1 MNGGPLPPVPD
12 LIPIAALRKEPIKNK
27 QHKEEKVRQQS
38 CAPNTTRGEVMG
50 EQRSRRTGKQP
61 AVDLID
67 SLQSRGASAAPQA
80 RKARS
85 ERHRKSDR
93 RREHKGS
100 RKRSSSKHRSRSSK
114 RSSPERHPRVNPI
127 FVWVRQEDTHIVDV
141 KCEDY
146 DKRNRILLTK
156 TAQGWRAIPRTETL
170 VPSLRE
176 ADDEHNR
183 HRIRKASKK
192 SCKVKRKSTAV
203 QVDGDMTDE
212 VINNSKDLP
221 TWTTPVN
228 IESHLPSHT
237 IHIPKR
243 RCTSEDHSLEA
254 EDISSVNSDVN
265 CSAQT
270 QDVKCSASK
279 SCDVTSPLDNL
290 LAVAELEF
298 NNQIQRDE
306 WDKASVAEE
315 TSEGNVECVSKSSY
329 TADTEEPKEYLDET
343 TQLNKFIDNCSNDN
357 REEEEE
363 DIRNEHSHHFDDQK
377 LEECDYNEEEE
388 NNTVMDDILSRL
400 EQSLRS
406 PSGDYH
412 EQSEEITE
420 CNSSEEVVSKESQIK
435 TNEVDTSEMNN
446 EKDTV
451 PESNSYF
458 EQKEAEP
465 EKEQYSIN
473 FEEPDVLVG
482 SSTNIDTNE
491 DVPTDLTVSKSR
503 TDSYSADTNC
513 DDMVPTDLSIP
524 KIKPLAPLRPLT
536 PPSPS
541 QNSET
546 IQSPQPSGIP
556 AVPPSPDIFHN
567 SNNNKSKSIFLE
579 SLLTAANQKIMSNPE
594 VTITR
599 QKEPL
604 DLGKCRKS
612 ASPTVTCSEE
622 VKNSSMHNDLE
633 PLAKKFK
640 IEDIT
645 LKTLLD
651 PELIKT
657 LRNEEA
663 KAKNA
668 TTPETPRLL
677 ELLTSDTEIDALT
690 QLKQVLA
697 DTSLKVPDPMLVPKD
712 RLSLILSSPAKEIPR
727 LLKQRPELRLPEA
740 LAYPHL
746 LQDPDILV
754 ITLSQLHTIIQK
766 QCQPIPIKTIKNIE
780 QTEEKINEDKEIRKR
795 DSPKV
800 TVSHTKTKPTE
811 EEPVKSIEHN
821 KKDGQGRASINELAN
836 DIDAATNAA
845 FNQMMWL
852 PYLNQLE
859 AAASTFGNSP
869 DFMKMLSNMFPM
881 YSGQVPDM
889 SHLFNTR
896 IPPPLGFPLQSP
908 VNYNPLEYSMW
919 QEAIMQANMLRPK
932 NPFEAFGQ
940 KNNYRECLERTKI
953 AGVSKKPNINQKLP
967 HLPDKF
973 NGLQNPFYMPN
984 MHSTQNSFSNLPG
997 PFTHGNNAGQNVQM
1011 PSYNQ
1016 LISQQNSISERKS
1029 SNQTYTSKSQYS
1041 KFDQMQMSKTL
1052 ASNHLYNQHRS
1063 QNQQQM
1069 NNMKADVTSHRTKMQ
1084 NKSLMSMSGYHRTT
1098 SKDITRKYE
1107 EASKQTTQ
1115 PIDLSGSCG
1124 SKLKVRQHL
1133 IDQVN
1138 TPKLLKH
1145 DDAPEVGSTT
1155 ASIEEMQESQKH
1167 LWHPLFGK

>member
-12 LIPIAALRKEPIKNK
+12 LIPIAALRKDPIKGQRNS
-27 QHKEEKVRQQS
+27 EKVRQQP
-38 CAPNTTRGEVMG
+38 CAPNSTRSEVMG

-67 SLQSRGASAAPQA
+67 SVQSRGASAAPQA

-93 RREHKGS
+93 RREHKGG

-114 RSSPERHPRVNPI
+114 HSSPERHPRVNPI

-176 ADDEHNR
+176 ADDQNR
-183 HRIRKASKK
+183 HRIRKARKN
-192 SCKVKRKSTAV
+192 CKVKRKSTAV
-203 QVDGDMTDE
+203 QVDEDMTDTND
-212 VINNSKDLP
+212 VSKDSP

-237 IHIPKR
+237 IHVSKKR
-243 RCTSEDHSLEA
+243 CASEDRSLEA
-254 EDISSVNSDVN
+254 DDSSSVNSGVN

-270 QDVKCSASK
+270 QNVKCSASK

-298 NNQIQRDE
+298 NHQIQTGE
-306 WDKASVAEE
+306 WDKSSTLEGAEG
-315 TSEGNVECVSKSSY
+315 SDQGASKSPY
-329 TADTEEPKEYLDET
+329 AATEESKEYFDSM
-343 TQLNKFIDNCSNDN
+343 TQLNNLIDRCSNDN
-357 REEEEE
+357 QEEELG
-363 DIRNEHSHHFDDQK
+363 NLQGHFDDQK
-377 LEECDYNEEEE
+377 MEECDYNEEDE
-388 NNTVMDDILSRL
+388 NNIVMDDILSRL

-406 PSGDYH
+406 PENYH
-412 EQSEEITE
+412 EQNEEVGE
-420 CNSSEEVVSKESQIK
+420 CNSSEEVTPKEHEIK
-435 TNEVDTSEMNN
+435 EAEVDTSETNN
-446 EKDTV
+446 EKDVHETV
-451 PESNSYF
+451 PEPNSYF

-465 EKEQYSIN
+465 EKEKYPTHYDES
-473 FEEPDVLVG
+473 DVLVG
-482 SSTNIDTNE
+482 SSTNTDINE
-491 DVPTDLTVSKSR
+491 DVPTDLTVSKAKF
-503 TDSYSADTNC
+503 DNYSDANC

-524 KIKPLAPLRPLT
+524 KNKTLAPLRPLT

-556 AVPPSPDIFHN
+556 AVPPSPDIFN
-567 SNNNKSKSIFLE
+567 CSTNNKSTKSVFLE
-579 SLLTAANQKIMSNPE
+579 SLLTTTNQKVALNSE
-594 VTITR
+594 VTLTR

-622 VKNSSMHNDLE
+622 VKNNSIHSDME

-651 PELIKT
+651 PELVKAN
-657 LRNEEA
+657 LEA
-663 KAKNA
+663 NKNKNA
-668 TTPETPRLL
+668 TPETPRLL
-677 ELLTSDTEIDALT
+677 ELLTSDAEMDALT
-690 QLKQVLA
+690 QLKQVLLDA
-697 DTSLKVPDPMLVPKD
+697 TLKVPDPMLVPKD
-712 RLSLILSSPAKEIPR
+712 RLSLILSSPAKEIPK

-754 ITLSQLHTIIQK
+754 ITLSQLQTIIQK
-766 QCQPIPIKTIKNIE
+766 QCQLLPIKDKE
-780 QTEEKINEDKEIRKR
+780 VEEKSSESKNTGKR
-795 DSPKV
+795 DSPKEN
-800 TVSHTKTKPTE
+800 TSNSSAKLKSCGE
-811 EEPVKSIEHN
+811 ERSAKLSEQ
-821 KKDGQGRASINELAN
+821 KKDGQPRATMNELAN

-859 AAASTFGNSP
+859 AAAANFGNSP
-869 DFMKMLSNMFPM
+869 DFIKMLSSMFPM

-889 SHLFNTR
+889 SHLFNAR
-896 IPPPLGFPLQSP
+896 IPPPVGFPVQPP

-919 QEAIMQANMLRPK
+919 QEALMQANMLRPK
-932 NPFEAFGQ
+932 NPFETFGT
-940 KNNYRECLERTKI
+940 KNNYRECLDRPK
-953 AGVSKKPNINQKLP
+953 VSSMSKKPNVNQKVS

-973 NGLQNPFYMPN
+973 NPLQNPFYMPN
-984 MHSTQNSFSNLPG
+984 MHSSQPMHNSFVNMPG
-997 PFTHGNNAGQNVQM
+997 SFSHGNASQNLQI
-1011 PSYNQ
+1011 PQYNP
-1016 LISQQNSISERKS
+1016 LLNQQSSMQERKAYAS
-1029 SNQTYTSKSQYS
+1029 KNQYTKY
-1041 KFDQMQMSKTL
+1041 DQMQINKAL
-1052 ASNHLYNQHRS
+1052 ASGHMYPQHRS
-1063 QNQQQM
+1063 HVQHHSTHQKM
-1069 NNMKADVTSHRTKMQ
+1069 DVASHRAKFQ
-1084 NKSLMSMSGYHRTT
+1084 NKNPPMSNRHKSPP
-1098 SKDITRKYE
+1098 KDVARKHE
-1107 EASKQTTQ
+1107 EASKQSGQ
-1115 PIDLSGSCG
+1115 PIDLSGSTNSSG
-1124 SKLKVRQHL
+1124 NKLKVRQHL

>member
-12 LIPIAALRKEPIKNK
+12 LIPIAALRKDPVKGQNNNG
-27 QHKEEKVRQQS
+27 KVRHQS
-38 CAPNTTRGEVMG
+38 CAPNSTRGEVMG

-61 AVDLID
+61 AIDLID
-67 SLQSRGASAAPQA
+67 SVQSRGASAAPQA

-176 ADDEHNR
+176 EDDEHR
-183 HRIRKASKK
+183 HRIRKTRK

-203 QVDGDMTDE
+203 QVDEDMTDE
-212 VINNSKDLP
+212 IIDITKDSP
-221 TWTTPVN
+221 TWMTPINV
-228 IESHLPSHT
+228 ESHLPSHT

-243 RCTSEDHSLEA
+243 RCTSEDRSLEA
-254 EDISSVNSDVN
+254 EEISSVNSDVN

-298 NNQIQRDE
+298 NNQIQREE
-306 WDKASVAEE
+306 WDKSSGEE
-315 TSEGNVECVSKSSY
+315 VTEGN
-329 TADTEEPKEYLDET
+329 ADCGIEESKEYLEGMT
-343 TQLNKFIDNCSNDN
+343 ELKNLIDHCSNNDN
-357 REEEEE
+357 REEEE
-363 DIRNEHSHHFDDQK
+363 DITNLHSQFDDQK

-406 PSGDYH
+406 PGDYH
-412 EQSEEITE
+412 EQNEEAAE
-420 CNSSEEVVSKESQIK
+420 CNSSEEVLLKENHQIK
-435 TNEVDTSEMNN
+435 EDEVDTTEANN
-446 EKDTV
+446 QTV
-451 PESNSYF
+451 PEPNSYF
-458 EQKEAEP
+458 EQKETEQ
-465 EKEQYSIN
+465 EKEQYSSN
-473 FEEPDVLVG
+473 FEETEVLVG
-482 SSTNIDTNE
+482 SSTNTDSNE
-491 DVPTDLTVSKSR
+491 DVPTDLSVSKAV
-503 TDSYSADTNC
+503 TFDNFVDTNC

-524 KIKPLAPLRPLT
+524 KNKPLALLRPLT

-556 AVPPSPDIFHN
+556 AVPPSPDIFHGN
-567 SNNNKSKSIFLE
+567 SNNKSKSVFLE
-579 SLLTAANQKIMSNPE
+579 SLLTASNQKVALNSE
-594 VTITR
+594 VTVTR

-612 ASPTVTCSEE
+612 ASPTITCSEE
-622 VKNSSMHNDLE
+622 VKKTSTSDLE

-640 IEDIT
+640 IENIT

-651 PELIKT
+651 PELIKS
-657 LRNEEA
+657 LSNEEA
-663 KAKNA
+663 KNKNCSP
-668 TTPETPRLL
+668 PETPRLL
-677 ELLTSDTEIDALT
+677 ELLTSDAEVDALT

-697 DTSLKVPDPMLVPKD
+697 DTCLKVPDPMLVPKD

-754 ITLSQLHTIIQK
+754 ITISQLQTIIRK
-766 QCQPIPIKTIKNIE
+766 QCQPIPIKNAKDTERI
-780 QTEEKINEDKEIRKR
+780 EEKTNE
-795 DSPKV
+795 V
-800 TVSHTKTKPTE
+800 KPTGKRESLKGSNNHSNHKSKASE
-811 EEPVKSIEHN
+811 EERMRSVDQ
-821 KKDGQGRASINELAN
+821 KKDSQPRGSINELAN

-859 AAASTFGNSP
+859 AAAATFGNNS

-881 YSGQVPDM
+881 YSGQASDM
-889 SHLFNTR
+889 SHLFNNTR
-896 IPPPLGFPLQSP
+896 IPPPLGLPLQP
-908 VNYNPLEYSMW
+908 PANYNNPLEYSMW

-940 KNNYRECLERTKI
+940 KNNNYRECLDRTKMP
-953 AGVSKKPNINQKLP
+953 GVSKKTNVSQK
-967 HLPDKF
+967 HSHFPDKF
-973 NGLQNPFYMPN
+973 NPMQNPFYNMTN
-984 MHSTQNSFSNLPG
+984 MHSSQSMQNSFVNFPG
-997 PFTHGNNAGQNVQM
+997 SFAHGNGNQNIQI
-1011 PSYNQ
+1011 PPYNP
-1016 LISQQNSISERKS
+1016 LLNQQNNIQERKS
-1029 SNQTYTSKSQYS
+1029 SNHQSYTSKNQYN
-1041 KFDQMQMSKTL
+1041 KYDQMQMSK
-1052 ASNHLYNQHRS
+1052 AFAANHLYTQHRA
-1063 QNQQQM
+1063 QAQQQI
-1069 NNMKADVTSHRTKMQ
+1069 NMKADTASQRAKVHNRS
-1084 NKSLMSMSGYHRTT
+1084 MSMSNHHRTPP
-1098 SKDITRKYE
+1098 KDITRKYDE
-1107 EASKQTTQ
+1107 PSKQSTQ
-1115 PIDLSGSCG
+1115 PIDLSGCTNSSG
-1124 SKLKVRQHL
+1124 SKVKVRQHL

-1138 TPKLLKH
+1138 TTKLLKH

>member
-12 LIPIAALRKEPIKNK
+12 LIPIAALRKDPTKRQNK
-27 QHKEEKVRQQS
+27 SEKVRQQS
-38 CAPNTTRGEVMG
+38 CAPNSTRGEVMG

-67 SLQSRGASAAPQA
+67 SVQSRGASAAPQA

-93 RREHKGS
+93 RREHKGG

-170 VPSLRE
+170 VPSLKE
-176 ADDEHNR
+176 ADDENR
-183 HRIRKASKK
+183 HRIRKARK

-212 VINNSKDLP
+212 IIDITKDSP
-221 TWTTPVN
+221 SWMTPVN

-243 RCTSEDHSLEA
+243 RCMSEDRSLEA
-254 EDISSVNSDVN
+254 EDVSSVNSDVN

-298 NNQIQRDE
+298 NNQIQNDE
-306 WDKASVAEE
+306 WDKASVTEVTEA
-315 TSEGNVECVSKSSY
+315 NVECV
-329 TADTEEPKEYLDET
+329 TEESKEYLDSM
-343 TQLNKFIDNCSNDN
+343 TQLNKFIDNCSSDN
-357 REEEEE
+357 REE
-363 DIRNEHSHHFDDQK
+363 DIRNLHSDFDDQK
-377 LEECDYNEEEE
+377 IEECDYNEEEE

-406 PSGDYH
+406 PGEYH
-412 EQSEEITE
+412 EQSEEVAE
-420 CNSSEEVVSKESQIK
+420 CNSSEEVVSKENQIK
-435 TNEVDTSEMNN
+435 EDDVDTSEKNI
-446 EKDTV
+446 EKDVHETV

-465 EKEQYSIN
+465 EKEQYSTTN

-482 SSTNIDTNE
+482 SSTNIDSNE
-491 DVPTDLTVSKSR
+491 DVPTDLSVSKSR

-524 KIKPLAPLRPLT
+524 KNTKPLAPLRPLT
-536 PPSPS
+536 TPSPS

-556 AVPPSPDIFHN
+556 AVPPSPDIFHSN
-567 SNNNKSKSIFLE
+567 NNNKSKSIFLE
-579 SLLTAANQKIMSNPE
+579 SLLTAANQKVALNSE
-594 VTITR
+594 VTVTR

-622 VKNSSMHNDLE
+622 VKNSTTLGDLE

-651 PELIKT
+651 PELLKT
-657 LRNEEA
+657 IRNEEA
-663 KAKNA
+663 KSKNNPA
-668 TTPETPRLL
+668 PETPRLL
-677 ELLTSDTEIDALT
+677 ELLTSDAEIDALT

-712 RLSLILSSPAKEIPR
+712 RLSLILSSPAKEIPI

-754 ITLSQLHTIIQK
+754 ITLSQLQTIIQK
-766 QCQPIPIKTIKNIE
+766 QCQPIPIKNIKNAE
-780 QTEEKINEDKEIRKR
+780 RNEDKSNENKETAKR
-795 DSPKV
+795 DSSKSV
-800 TVSHTKTKPTE
+800 NSNSHSKLKMNE
-811 EEPVKSIEHN
+811 EERVKSVEHN
-821 KKDGQGRASINELAN
+821 KKDGQPRASINELAN

-859 AAASTFGNSP
+859 AAAATFGNSP

-881 YSGQVPDM
+881 YSGQAPDM

-896 IPPPLGFPLQSP
+896 IPPSLGFPLQPP

-940 KNNYRECLERTKI
+940 KNNYRECLDRAKMV
-953 AGVSKKPNINQKLP
+953 GVSKKQNVSQKLP
-967 HLPDKF
+967 QMPDKF
-973 NGLQNPFYMPN
+973 NPMQNAFYMPN
-984 MHSTQNSFSNLPG
+984 MHSPQSMQNSFSNLPG
-997 PFTHGNNAGQNVQM
+997 AYTQHGNAGGQNVQI
-1011 PSYNQ
+1011 PPYNP
-1016 LISQQNSISERKS
+1016 LLNHQNSIQERKA
-1029 SNQTYTSKSQYS
+1029 SNQQPYTSKNQYP
-1041 KFDQMQMSKTL
+1041 KFDQVQMNKLL
-1052 ASNHLYNQHRS
+1052 ASSHLYSQHRS
-1063 QNQQQM
+1063 QGQQQQQI
-1069 NNMKADVTSHRTKMQ
+1069 NFKPDAASHRAKIQ
-1084 NKSLMSMSGYHRTT
+1084 NKSVSMGNHHR
-1098 SKDITRKYE
+1098 SAHNKDVTRKYE
-1107 EASKQTTQ
+1107 ESSKQSTQ
-1115 PIDLSGSCG
+1115 PIDLSGSTSSCG
-1124 SKLKVRQHL
+1124 GKLKVRQHL

>member
-1 MNGGPLPPVPD
+1 MRSSAMNGGPLPPVPD
-12 LIPIAALRKEPIKNK
+12 LIPIAALRKDPIKRQKSN
-27 QHKEEKVRQQS
+27 EKVRQQS
-38 CAPNTTRGEVMG
+38 CAPNSTRGEVMG

-67 SLQSRGASAAPQA
+67 SVQSRGASAAPQA

-93 RREHKGS
+93 RREHKGG

-114 RSSPERHPRVNPI
+114 QSSSPERHPRVNPI

-176 ADDEHNR
+176 ADDQGR
-183 HRIRKASKK
+183 QHRIRKARK

-203 QVDGDMTDE
+203 QVDEDMTETVD
-212 VINNSKDLP
+212 VSKDSP

-237 IHIPKR
+237 IHIPKK
-243 RCTSEDHSLEA
+243 RCASEDRCLEA
-254 EDISSVNSDVN
+254 DDISSVNSGVD

-270 QDVKCSASK
+270 QNVKCSASK

-298 NNQIQRDE
+298 NHQIQTGE
-306 WDKASVAEE
+306 WDKSTVMEGTEGSEE
-315 TSEGNVECVSKSSY
+315 CAPKTPYES
-329 TADTEEPKEYLDET
+329 TEESKEYLESM
-343 TQLNKFIDNCSNDN
+343 TQLNNLIDRCTNDN
-357 REEEEE
+357 QEEETGNIQ
-363 DIRNEHSHHFDDQK
+363 DHFDDQK
-377 LEECDYNEEEE
+377 IEECDYNEEDE
-388 NNTVMDDILSRL
+388 NNIVMDDILSRL
-400 EQSLRS
+400 EQSLQS
-406 PSGDYH
+406 PDNYH
-412 EQSEEITE
+412 EQSQEVGE
-420 CNSSEEVVSKESQIK
+420 CNSTEEVTSKQHQLKES
-435 TNEVDTSEMNN
+435 EVDTSEMTN
-446 EKDTV
+446 EKDFHETV
-451 PESNSYF
+451 PDPISYF

-465 EKEQYSIN
+465 EKEKYPTDY
-473 FEEPDVLVG
+473 EESDVLVG
-482 SSTNIDTNE
+482 SSTNTDVNE
-491 DVPTDLTVSKSR
+491 DVPTDLTISKSNKFE
-503 TDSYSADTNC
+503 SY
-513 DDMVPTDLSIP
+513 DDMIPTDLSIP
-524 KIKPLAPLRPLT
+524 KNKTLTPLRPLT

-556 AVPPSPDIFHN
+556 AVPPSPDIFN
-567 SNNNKSKSIFLE
+567 CGNNKSKSVFLE
-579 SLLTAANQKIMSNPE
+579 SLLTTANQKVALNSE
-594 VTITR
+594 VTLTR

-622 VKNSSMHNDLE
+622 VKNNSVHSDME

-651 PELIKT
+651 PELMKA
-657 LRNEEA
+657 NAEAA
-663 KAKNA
+663 KAKN
-668 TTPETPRLL
+668 THPVTPETPRLL
-677 ELLTSDTEIDALT
+677 ELLTSDAELDALT

-697 DTSLKVPDPMLVPKD
+697 DVSLKVPDPMLVPKD
-712 RLSLILSSPAKEIPR
+712 RLSLILSSPAKEIPK

-754 ITLSQLHTIIQK
+754 ITLSQLQTIIQK
-766 QCQPIPIKTIKNIE
+766 QCQPLPLKDSKSSGE
-780 QTEEKINEDKEIRKR
+780 RSEEKPKDSGKR
-795 DSPKV
+795 DS
-800 TVSHTKTKPTE
+800 
-811 EEPVKSIEHN
+811 VKETACNSN
-821 KKDGQGRASINELAN
+821 SKQKSCDDDRAKLSDQKKDAQPRASMNELAN

-859 AAASTFGNSP
+859 AAAATFGNSP
-869 DFMKMLSNMFPM
+869 DFMKMLSTMLPM
-881 YSGQVPDM
+881 YSGQVPDV
-889 SHLFNTR
+889 SHLFNNR
-896 IPPPLGFPLQSP
+896 IPPPVGFPLQPP

-932 NPFEAFGQ
+932 NPFETFGT
-940 KNNYRECLERTKI
+940 KNNYRECMDRAK
-953 AGVSKKPNINQKLP
+953 APSMSKKPSVNQKHSHMP
-967 HLPDKF
+967 P
-973 NGLQNPFYMPN
+973 LQNNNPFYMPN
-984 MHSTQNSFSNLPG
+984 MHSSQTIMHNSFVNMPG
-997 PFTHGNNAGQNVQM
+997 SFSHGNTGQNLQIPQYNPLLNQQSSVQ
-1011 PSYNQ
+1011 
-1016 LISQQNSISERKS
+1016 ERKANS
-1029 SNQTYTSKSQYS
+1029 QLYASKNQYAKYDHKALTSGHIYP
-1041 KFDQMQMSKTL
+1041 
-1052 ASNHLYNQHRS
+1052 QHRS
-1063 QNQQQM
+1063 QVQHHTNQKLDPVLQ
-1069 NNMKADVTSHRTKMQ
+1069 RTKFQ
-1084 NKSLMSMSGYHRTT
+1084 SKNPAMSGRHK
-1098 SKDITRKYE
+1098 SPPKDITRKHE
-1107 EASKQTTQ
+1107 DASKQSTQ
-1115 PIDLSGSCG
+1115 PIDLSGSTNSSG

-1138 TPKLLKH
+1138 APKLLKH

>member
-12 LIPIAALRKEPIKNK
+12 LIPIAALRKDPTKG
-27 QHKEEKVRQQS
+27 QYTSEKVQQQS

-67 SLQSRGASAAPQA
+67 SVQSRGASAAPQA

-93 RREHKGS
+93 RREYKGG
-100 RKRSSSKHRSRSSK
+100 RKRSASKHRSRSSR

-170 VPSLRE
+170 VPTLRE
-176 ADDEHNR
+176 ADDENR
-183 HRIRKASKK
+183 HRIRKARK

-203 QVDGDMTDE
+203 QVDEDMSDE
-212 VINNSKDLP
+212 IIDISKDSP
-221 TWTTPVN
+221 SWTTPVN

-237 IHIPKR
+237 IHIAKKR
-243 RCTSEDHSLEA
+243 CLSEDHSLEA
-254 EDISSVNSDVN
+254 DDISSVNSDVN

-298 NNQIQRDE
+298 NNQIQRGE
-306 WDKASVAEE
+306 WNKTPAGEV
-315 TSEGNVECVSKSSY
+315 TEGNAECLSKSSIS
-329 TADTEEPKEYLDET
+329 AAEESKDYLENM
-343 TQLNKFIDNCSNDN
+343 TQLNKLVDDCPNDSHEENVDNL
-357 REEEEE
+357 
-363 DIRNEHSHHFDDQK
+363 HTHFDEQK
-377 LEECDYNEEEE
+377 LEECDYNEEDE

-406 PSGDYH
+406 PGDFH
-412 EQSEEITE
+412 EQSEEVTE
-420 CNSSEEVVSKESQIK
+420 CNSTEEILSKEDQMEE
-435 TNEVDTSEMNN
+435 TEVDTSEIDNC
-446 EKDTV
+446 KDVHKTV
-451 PESNSYF
+451 PESNTYSH
-458 EQKEAEP
+458 QKEVEP
-465 EKEQYSIN
+465 EKVICSTN
-473 FEEPDVLVG
+473 FEESDILVG
-482 SSTNIDTNE
+482 SSTNIDINE
-491 DVPTDLTVSKSR
+491 DVPTDLSVSKPR
-503 TDSYSADTNC
+503 FDNYPDTNC
-513 DDMVPTDLSIP
+513 DDMIPTDLSIP
-524 KIKPLAPLRPLT
+524 KNKPLAPLRPLT

-556 AVPPSPDIFHN
+556 AVPPSPDIFSGSGN
-567 SNNNKSKSIFLE
+567 SKAKTIFLE
-579 SLLTAANQKIMSNPE
+579 SLLTTANQKMTLNSE

-622 VKNSSMHNDLE
+622 AKNSSPQNDLE

-651 PELIKT
+651 PELM
-657 LRNEEA
+657 
-663 KAKNA
+663 KAKEEMENKNSSA
-668 TTPETPRLL
+668 PETPRLL
-677 ELLTSDTEIDALT
+677 ELLTSDAEIDALT
-690 QLKQVLA
+690 QLKQVFA
-697 DTSLKVPDPMLVPKD
+697 DACLKVPDPMLVPKD

-754 ITLSQLHTIIQK
+754 ITLSQLQTIIQK
-766 QCQPIPIKTIKNIE
+766 QCQQITIKNTKE
-780 QTEEKINEDKEIRKR
+780 TEKVEEKSNESKEAGKR
-795 DSPKV
+795 DSPKE
-800 TVSHTKTKPTE
+800 VSSNMNVKSKVNE
-811 EEPVKSIEHN
+811 EERIKVVDK
-821 KKDGQGRASINELAN
+821 KKDNQPRASINELAN

-859 AAASTFGNSP
+859 SAAATFGNNP
-869 DFMKMLSNMFPM
+869 DFIKMLSSMFPM
-881 YSGQVPDM
+881 YSGQAADM
-889 SHLFNTR
+889 LHLFNTR
-896 IPPPLGFPLQSP
+896 MPAPPLGFPLQAP

-919 QEAIMQANMLRPK
+919 QEAIMQANILRPK
-932 NPFEAFGQ
+932 NPFETFGQ
-940 KNNYRECLERTKI
+940 KNSYRECIDRTKVS
-953 AGVSKKPNINQKLP
+953 GVQKKPNVSQKFSQ
-967 HLPDKF
+967 LPDKF
-973 NGLQNPFYMPN
+973 NPLQNPFYLPN
-984 MHSTQNSFSNLPG
+984 MHTTQSMQNPFSNHSG
-997 PFTHGNNAGQNVQM
+997 AFTHGNTGQNVQI
-1011 PSYNQ
+1011 PPYNP
-1016 LISQQNSISERKS
+1016 LLNQQNNIRERKLS
-1029 SNQTYTSKSQYS
+1029 SHTYTPKNQYP
-1041 KFDQMQMSKTL
+1041 KYDQMHKTL
-1052 ASNHLYNQHRS
+1052 GSSHHYMQHRP
-1063 QNQQQM
+1063 QGQQM
-1069 NNMKADVTSHRTKMQ
+1069 DAKIDLSAQKAKVQ
-1084 NKSLMSMSGYHRTT
+1084 NKSLSMSGHHKSV
-1098 SKDITRKYE
+1098 SKDITKKYD
-1107 EASKQTTQ
+1107 EASRQSTQ
-1115 PIDLSGSCG
+1115 PIDLSGSTNSSG